1 MSLYVFLA
9 VYSTLCSP
17 QLSDVVFV
25 PNVDVTFNWKP
36 SDSENSGSD
45 HDTFTRSP
53 LAASNVWF
61 TGQNSRVGEIVSE
74 MYVRGR

>member
-1 MSLYVFLA
+1 MFLA

-17 QLSDVVFV
+17 RPSDVVFV

-45 HDTFTRSP
+45 HDTFTRSH